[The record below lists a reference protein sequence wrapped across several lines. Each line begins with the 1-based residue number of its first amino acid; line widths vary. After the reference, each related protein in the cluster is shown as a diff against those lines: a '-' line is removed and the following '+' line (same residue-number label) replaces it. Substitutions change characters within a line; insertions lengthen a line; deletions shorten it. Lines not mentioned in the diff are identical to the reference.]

1 MSQGGLI
8 FKSLFNQDKFNG
20 ENKYLAIRPE
30 KISIVEEGESFP
42 NQFVVM
48 AEEVVYLGDIIK
60 LKARLMEDGTEL
72 LIKQQNKSNTRQVK
86 KGEKVS
92 IGWKEEDSC
101 IL

>member
-1 MSQGGLI
+1 
-8 FKSLFNQDKFNG
+8 
-20 ENKYLAIRPE
+20 
-30 KISIVEEGESFP
+30 
-42 NQFVVM
+42 
-48 AEEVVYLGDIIK
+48 
-60 LKARLMEDGTEL
+60 MEDGTEL